1 MKKVFLLL
9 LAITV
14 IFLVACKKNESTSNP
29 GQENGGEI
37 INIPTGDFSEAK
49 IEGYWEYQY
58 PEDDPKY
65 SNFTCDYG
73 AIMFDDYSGYHF
85 IGTYTREGN
94 DVNIHFSEY
103 EGNFVMD
110 REEMNVDVV
119 FEFIADDTVRVKEA
133 PTEIMVKQPNMTEE
147 GEIVINEEATPITP
161 EGLVEGYT
169 YKIH

>member
-1 MKKVFLLL
+1 
-9 LAITV
+9 
-14 IFLVACKKNESTSNP
+14 
-29 GQENGGEI
+29 
-37 INIPTGDFSEAK
+37 
-49 IEGYWEYQY
+49 
-58 PEDDPKY
+58 
-65 SNFTCDYG
+65 
-73 AIMFDDYSGYHF
+73 MFDDYSGYHF

-119 FEFIADDTVRVKEA
+119 LEFIADDTVRVKEA